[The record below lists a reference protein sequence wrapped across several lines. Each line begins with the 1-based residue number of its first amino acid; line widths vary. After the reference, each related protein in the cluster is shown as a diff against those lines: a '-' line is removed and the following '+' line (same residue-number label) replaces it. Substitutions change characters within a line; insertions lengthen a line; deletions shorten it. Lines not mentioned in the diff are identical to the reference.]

1 MIIKR
6 LAFALTTVVTLTFMS
21 CGTGTTGNGDGD
33 GKDTTKIDSNKS
45 LTVSVNGKIFSVP
58 SPIQTAFLIK
68 KTGAPYTKD
77 ILNPSGSVN
86 SYSTNYQKAINLGV
100 YGADLGYVTLYDQ
113 TQDALGYFKS
123 VKKLADDLGVSSAFD
138 KTLLDRFT
146 KNLGK
151 KDSMLDLV
159 SSAYRASDNF
169 LKNNDR
175 GDVGALII
183 AGGWIESL
191 YFASN
196 VAKQKNQDEV
206 VRRIAE
212 QKTSLES
219 LIGLMNANAG
229 QEEYAELIKGLQ
241 DLKSDFEGITYKYTY
256 DKPTTDEAHKT
267 TTITSRTE
275 VTITPAQL
283 ESIAAKV
290 ASLRKLIVG

>member
-21 CGTGTTGNGDGD
+21 CGNGTTGNGDGN
-33 GKDTTKIDSNKS
+33 GKDTTGIDSNKS

-68 KTGAPYTKD
+68 KTGAAYSKD
-77 ILNPSGSVN
+77 ILNPSASVN

-229 QEEYAELIKGLQ
+229 QDEYAELIKGLQ
-241 DLKSDFEGITYKYTY
+241 DLKADFEGITYKYTY